1 MGTEHINK
9 KKKVANF
16 EADYDDEGGA
26 GPSNE
31 DAQISTRNPL
41 TSSHK
46 PSAGKPKGRPPGK
59 KNIPDKSVKSVEE
72 EKIQVLKELSA
83 KYGTHQT
90 PIIINPPPTPSVI
103 SASMHADEEEDD
115 LNIWGR
121 LIVRKLRKFK
131 DKKMQEDVQNFIH
144 VLVTDAE
151 RGEWRKPASLT
162 VNPNSPHMFENKTPE
177 RFPQVTHI
185 IRSPRVSSNRND
197 QPKPMQSFFFF

>member
-59 KNIPDKSVKSVEE
+59 KNILDKSVKSVEE
-72 EKIQVLKELSA
+72 EKVQVLKELSA

-90 PIIINPPPTPSVI
+90 RIIINPPPITSPTPSVI
-103 SASMHADEEEDD
+103 LASMRADEEEDD

-131 DKKMQEDVQNFIH
+131 DKKM
-144 VLVTDAE
+144 
-151 RGEWRKPASLT
+151 
-162 VNPNSPHMFENKTPE
+162 
-177 RFPQVTHI
+177 
-185 IRSPRVSSNRND
+185 
-197 QPKPMQSFFFF
+197 